1 MILSESKL
9 RSLGP
14 MQSIEFSGRC
24 TS

>member
-14 MQSIEFSGRC
+14 MQSI
-24 TS
+24 